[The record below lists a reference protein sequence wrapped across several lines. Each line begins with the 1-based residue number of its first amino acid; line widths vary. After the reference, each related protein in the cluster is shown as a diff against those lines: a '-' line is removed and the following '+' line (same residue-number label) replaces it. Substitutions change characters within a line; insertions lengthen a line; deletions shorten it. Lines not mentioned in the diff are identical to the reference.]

1 LAVKKSDGQ
10 VQVHQYEEIMNESF
24 RTEGAS
30 RALANA
36 ALHAHQ
42 DRRRQAEPM
51 DLLFALLAD
60 EESQATVLLTRFGM
74 TEDARI
80 EWVTARSGLAEAGE
94 SDISE
99 TAQESPVSQKA
110 THSQALKMALA
121 DADLYLRAIDR
132 SRPVGTEEILY
143 GLISSN
149 KEAAREVQTL
159 VSEMD
164 RLKAYFHRQKDE
176 ETELLPLPE
185 GCDPL
190 VLMDSVET
198 ADIARI
204 IDAASNRVRE
214 GLRVIEDYARFAL
227 DDPSLTRGLK
237 DVRHRLKE
245 AMTGFPAEMIIPQ
258 RDTKGDV
265 GTHIMA
271 VDEGIRTSPR
281 DVLVANFK
289 RVTEALR
296 SLEEYAKL
304 FDVWVSGRFEVLRYD
319 LYTLEKRM
327 ILAVTGV
334 RTLGSAKLCLLIG
347 NLPTLG
353 DLTWVVSEA
362 IEGGV
367 DFIQL
372 REKNR
377 PDRVLL
383 EHARELRILTAK
395 AGVLFAVND
404 RVDIARIASA
414 DAVHL
419 GQDDFTVRDA
429 RRLVGPRMMMGVSTH
444 EPGQLRK
451 AVTDGAQY
459 LGVGPV
465 FSSRTKN
472 FDESEIA
479 GLGYVRHVSEETTLP
494 WFAIGGIDT
503 ENVDQVIEAG
513 ASRVAVSSAILKAE
527 RPRVAARI
535 LREKLDRI

>member
-1 LAVKKSDGQ
+1 
-10 VQVHQYEEIMNESF
+10 MNESF
-24 RTEGAS
+24 RTEGAI

-42 DRRRQAEPM
+42 DGRRQVEPM
-51 DLLFALLAD
+51 DLLCALLAD
-60 EESQATVLLTRFGM
+60 EESQATVLLTQFGM
-74 TEDARI
+74 TEDVRL
-80 EWVTARSGLAEAGE
+80 EWVTARSGLVEASE
-94 SDISE
+94 SVVSE
-99 TAQESPVSQKA
+99 TVQESPVSQKP

-132 SRPVGTEEILY
+132 TRPVGTEEILY
-143 GLISSN
+143 GLISN
-149 KEAAREVQTL
+149 KEAAREVQKL
-159 VSEMD
+159 VFEMD
-164 RLKAYFHRQKDE
+164 RLKAYFHRQTDE
-176 ETELLPLPE
+176 ETEFLPLPE

-190 VLMDSVET
+190 VLIDSVET

-281 DVLVANFK
+281 DVLIANFK

-296 SLEEYAKL
+296 SLEEFAKL
-304 FDVWVSGRFEVLRYD
+304 YNVWVSGRFEVLRYD

-334 RTLGSAKLCLLIG
+334 RTLASAKLCLLIG

-353 DLTWVVSEA
+353 DLMWVVSEA

-429 RRLVGPRMMMGVSTH
+429 RRLVGPRMLMGVSTH

-465 FSSRTKN
+465 FSSQTKN
-472 FDESEIA
+472 FHETEIA

-503 ENVDQVIEAG
+503 ENIDQVIEAG